1 MISTGTRIDRGV
13 AESAK
18 NALVVIEHAQGQP
31 VPGAVTE
38 TAFGSEAGDR
48 RDIPISL
55 AIHVALVGHRTRYE
69 EAFPQVILPFQ
80 LHSVKRRFPQVHQYR
95 ANRPS
100 IHDDTVRLPAA
111 EVGERSLKAI
121 CLIAH
126 AQVQGRDFFRLQP
139 GGSMQ
144 TRMIQRR
151 LVNTGGAESSA
162 IKGLD
167 AEMGGGIPDLSPLGT
182 TLTAVP
188 SILFTWNPPTSF
200 TESAS

>member
-80 LHSVKRRFPQVHQYR
+80 LHSVKRRFPQGSPIPR
-95 ANRPS
+95 E
-100 IHDDTVRLPAA
+100 PAEYPRRYCPFA
-111 EVGERSLKAI
+111 G
-121 CLIAH
+121 C
-126 AQVQGRDFFRLQP
+126 
-139 GGSMQ
+139 GS
-144 TRMIQRR
+144 R
-151 LVNTGGAESSA
+151 
-162 IKGLD
+162 
-167 AEMGGGIPDLSPLGT
+167 
-182 TLTAVP
+182 
-188 SILFTWNPPTSF
+188 
-200 TESAS
+200 